1 MQRSLVISSSLI
13 AVTMLFLVGCGPT
26 EDIPANYKTTV
37 EVIYNGSPV
46 DGAMVTLRPDGHQAP
61 SATGVTGSDGKVQ
74 MFSYKGK
81 GEGVVPG
88 NYLVGIEKQ
97 QVEKVEM
104 LDSDTASAASEEE
117 EVQKERADL
126 LPAKYISAATS
137 GLTCTITEDPAQNV
151 IKFELE
157 D

>member
-1 MQRSLVISSSLI
+1 MFL
-13 AVTMLFLVGCGPT
+13 LVGCGPV
-26 EDIPANYKTTV
+26 DSIPANYKTTV
-37 EVIYNGSPV
+37 EVIYKGAPV
-46 DGAMVTLRPDGHQAP
+46 AGAMVTLRPDGHEAP
-61 SATGVTGSDGKVQ
+61 SATGVTGPDGKIQ

-97 QVEKVEM
+97 EVEKTEALSPDDPNYGAPVN
-104 LDSDTASAASEEE
+104 EEE
-117 EVQKERADL
+117 SQKERVDL

-137 GLTCTITEDPAQNV
+137 GLTCTITEDPTQNE